1 MFKLDNK
8 GFSLIELLAA
18 MVILIILFSSIIV
31 STGAI
36 IRNSNKN
43 AFIINAK
50 AYASALRENSYQDNL
65 SIDEEDSIFFI
76 DPKYLEMD
84 GTNYESPFGEYVVN

>member
-1 MFKLDNK
+1 MYSGCNNMLKLDNK

-18 MVILIILFSSIIV
+18 MVILIILFSSIMV

-50 AYASALRENSYQDNL
+50 AYASSLRENSYQDNL
-65 SIDEEDSIFFI
+65 SIDEEIVFSLLILNI
-76 DPKYLEMD
+76 
-84 GTNYESPFGEYVVN
+84 

>member
-1 MFKLDNK
+1 MLKLDNK

-18 MVILIILFSSIIV
+18 MVILIILFSSIMV
-31 STGAI
+31 STGVI
-36 IRNSNKN
+36 IRSSNKN

-50 AYASALRENSYQDNL
+50 AYASSLRENSYQDNL

-84 GTNYESPFGEYVVN
+84 STN

>member
-1 MFKLDNK
+1 MYSGCNNMLKLDNK

-18 MVILIILFSSIIV
+18 MVILIILFSSIMV

-36 IRNSNKN
+36 IRSSNKN

-84 GTNYESPFGEYVVN
+84 STN

>member
-1 MFKLDNK
+1 MYSGCNNMLKLDNK

-18 MVILIILFSSIIV
+18 MVILIILFSSIMV

-50 AYASALRENSYQDNL
+50 AYASSLRENSYQDNL
-65 SIDEEDSIFFI
+65 SIEEDSIFFI
-76 DPKYLEMD
+76 VPKYLEMD
-84 GTNYESPFGEYVVN
+84 STN